1 VVAQAT
7 LLEECTTPKKITT
20 QGHVTHPPRFPQK
33 VVVAKTGHV
42 NYTTMEDLPEGEQVL
57 TGMFSLNRHPT
68 TVLFDSGASHD
79 FISKACTQKH
89 QLVIEHIITPYL
101 IRTPGGNIATK
112 QLVMSTPLSLA
123 GRLFRTNLIVL
134 EGQGIDVILGMGWMK
149 RYKAVLDI
157 AVCTVHLESPT
168 HGSVALKLLSPT
180 SIASAL
186 HHIVT

>member
-1 VVAQAT
+1 V
-7 LLEECTTPKKITT
+7 TT
-20 QGHVTHPPRFPQK
+20 
-33 VVVAKTGHV
+33 
-42 NYTTMEDLPEGEQVL
+42 Y
-57 TGMFSLNRHPT
+57 
-68 TVLFDSGASHD
+68 
-79 FISKACTQKH
+79 TQKH

-149 RYKAVLDI
+149 IFKVVLDI
-157 AVCTVHLESPT
+157 AARTVHLESPT
-168 HGSVALKLLSPT
+168 LGSVVLKLPPPT

-186 HHIVT
+186 YYTAALNLEDIP